1 MVSVAG
7 IEPTLQ
13 RPKRRVIP
21 FHHTENLPYRS
32 TLKCRHGRSL
42 HSETF
47 ASADTMLRLPLCLIS
62 RILLYGKG
70 TENRT
75 RVGGLKVRYF
85 TTKLCPQNLAGDQG
99 FEPWSAGIKI
109 RCLGP
114 TWRIPNMWWTVRE
127 SNSQSRLAK
136 PMLSHLTN
144 PPVIFS
150 ILLLVFHYLCFLQ
163 QKCRFDYGN

>member
-7 IEPTLQ
+7 IEPTLE
-13 RPKRRVIP
+13 RPKRSVIP

-32 TLKCRHGRSL
+32 TLNGRHERSL
-42 HSETF
+42 NSETF

-99 FEPWSAGIKI
+99 FEPWDAGIKI

-114 TWRIPNMWWTVRE
+114 TWRIPKRMVDRE
-127 SNSQSRLAK
+127 RIE
-136 PMLSHLTN
+136 LSISTCKAD
-144 PPVIFS
+144 VIPF
-150 ILLLVFHYLCFLQ
+150 
-163 QKCRFDYGN
+163 N